1 MAPEPVTDAFSDSEE
16 EFFHSV
22 PPPDDALTSER
33 PVTLDQEFFVAEAAP
48 SSEREARRA
57 RFIRPVAVTLGV
69 LGALTLVGLTRR
81 ATLTELN
88 ERALAQ
94 TAPPSLLHAASRNE
108 ASPSDVSA
116 RDGTA
121 TAAITAGG
129 AVTLPQQIAVETTI
143 EDPPE
148 LFMSSA
154 DDKALLDSPTSQ
166 PAEAAPVG
174 DSVSVAL
181 RAAIPVTQ
189 VLPSGPKV
197 VPAEARRARHVSSA
211 STVPVSKSA
220 LLSAIRA
227 SRPAHASA
235 QKTR

>member
-22 PPPDDALTSER
+22 PPPDDAATSER
-33 PVTLDQEFFVAEAAP
+33 PVTLDQELFVAEAAP

-69 LGALTLVGLTRR
+69 LGALTLVGLARR

-88 ERALAQ
+88 QRALAQ
-94 TAPPSLLHAASRNE
+94 TAPPSLLHAASPSE

-121 TAAITAGG
+121 TAAIISRS
-129 AVTLPQQIAVETTI
+129 AVRLPQQIAVETAN

-148 LFMSSA
+148 LFMSTA

-166 PAEAAPVG
+166 PAEAASVG
-174 DSVSVAL
+174 NKVPLQGANP
-181 RAAIPVTQ
+181 APQ
-189 VLPSGPKV
+189 VLPSSPKV
-197 VPAEARRARHVSSA
+197 VPAEARRARHVSLA
-211 STVPVSKSA
+211 STGPVSKSA